1 MARPVDR
8 GGVSL
13 IVGLG
18 NPGREYEGTRH
29 NVGFAV
35 LDRIAAGISRREELP
50 AMGARL
56 ERGRWRGRP
65 VLLLWPLL
73 YMNRSGGPTVE
84 VVRRFELPPERV
96 LAISDDLDLELGRI
110 RVRRGGSSGGHNGV
124 ADLVEKLGTEAFHR
138 LRLGI
143 GRPPP
148 GRAVERYVL
157 EPFRE
162 DELPRADAM
171 VERAAEAVR
180 CWLLEGVQ
188 SAMSRYNAP
197 SIGEGGAE
205 GSSGESAEKG
215 RAPPEESSS
224 GRSRSDRSPTDPD

>member
-8 GGVSL
+8 GGISL
-13 IVGLG
+13 VVGLG
-18 NPGREYEGTRH
+18 NPGSEYEGSRH

-35 LDRIAAGISRREELP
+35 ADRVAAGLAGREELP

-56 ERGRWRGRP
+56 VRGRLRGRS

-84 VVRRFELPPERV
+84 VLRRFDLAPERV

-110 RVRRGGSSGGHNGV
+110 RVRRGGSSGGHKGV
-124 ADLVEKLGTEAFHR
+124 ADLVERLGTEAFHR

-143 GRPPP
+143 GRPPSGCP
-148 GRAVERYVL
+148 VERYVL
-157 EPFRE
+157 EPFCEEERPLA
-162 DELPRADAM
+162 DSMVGTAADA
-171 VERAAEAVR
+171 AR

-188 SAMSRYNAP
+188 SCMNRYNAP
-197 SIGEGGAE
+197 SIGEGGAD
-205 GSSGESAEKG
+205 GSPGGAAAKG
-215 RAPPEESSS
+215 ATPPE
-224 GRSRSDRSPTDPD
+224 GTPSDRGTAERGASDPE

>member
-1 MARPVDR
+1 MARPIDR
-8 GGVSL
+8 TGTAL

-18 NPGREYEGTRH
+18 NPGPQYDGTRH

-35 LDRIAAGISRREELP
+35 LDRVRAGLRGHEEIP

-56 ERGRWRGRP
+56 ERGRLRGRA

-84 VVRRFELPPERV
+84 VVRRFDLAPEDV
-96 LAISDDLDLELGRI
+96 LAVSDDLDLELGRI
-110 RVRRGGSSGGHNGV
+110 RVRRGGSSGGHKGV
-124 ADLVEKLGTEAFHR
+124 TDLVERLGTEAFHR

-148 GRAVERYVL
+148 GCGVERYVL
-157 EPFRE
+157 EGFLE
-162 DELPRADAM
+162 DERPLADAM
-171 VERAAEAVR
+171 VERAAEAAR

-188 SAMSRYNAP
+188 SAMNRYNAP
-197 SIGEGGAE
+197 SIGEGGGDE
-205 GSSGESAEKG
+205 SPGEPRAKG
-215 RAPPEESSS
+215 GAPPGADPPSS
-224 GRSRSDRSPTDPD
+224 P